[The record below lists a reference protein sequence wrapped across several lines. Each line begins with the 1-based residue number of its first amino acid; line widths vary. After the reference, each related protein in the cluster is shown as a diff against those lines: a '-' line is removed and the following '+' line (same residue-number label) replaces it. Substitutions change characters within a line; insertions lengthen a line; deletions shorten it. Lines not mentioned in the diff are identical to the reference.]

1 MIHDLRHVLRSL
13 RKSPGFTSI
22 AVLTLALGIGANTS
36 IFSVVRGVLLRPL
49 PYPHPDALMDIETV
63 FESGASGNTAY
74 PDFEDLRDQN
84 HSFATM
90 AVYANWTASASA
102 EGHGF
107 RVAWA
112 HVSASF
118 FPTLGVAPAVGR
130 VFGPDDARAGQRVA
144 VVSYGYWQSR
154 LGGRTDLEGQ
164 SVRVGDQAYTVIAVM
179 PRGYDFPTGTEIWV
193 PREPQTE
200 NRTSQNWHVVGR
212 LAPGISRDRAQEDLS
227 TIAHRVRQQYG
238 DDTYMTGAA
247 VRPVLE
253 QVVGSVRPALL
264 VLLGAAGVLLLVA
277 CVNVVN
283 LLLTRSLS
291 REREVA
297 LRLALGAGA
306 GRLARGF
313 LIESLVLSLTGAALG
328 ALLAVVGVRVL
339 LALEPGHLPRVND
352 IGVDWPVLGFAL
364 GVAVVAAVAIG
375 LVPAI
380 RAARQDAR
388 EALASGQRSQGGGV
402 MSQGIRGALVA
413 SQVALTIVLLVGAGL
428 LGRSFLKLL
437 AVNPGYR
444 TSGAVVMDVWLPYPR
459 GDAAETRNTGFLER
473 LIAGVRALPG
483 VERVGGVSKFP
494 LAGGS
499 GGNGTFLI
507 LQRPDEVTD
516 LAGFQ
521 RLATDPTRTG
531 NAEFRVASAGYFGAM
546 GIPLIRG
553 RLFDDRDAPGAP
565 HVALISASLAQTRW
579 PGEDPLGKFIE
590 FGNMDGDPRAFTIIG
605 VVGDV
610 QERGLGVA
618 PHPTFYA
625 YYRQRPR
632 SASDFHLAILSRG
645 DVTMLTASARRVALE
660 LNPEVPTRFRTLDD
674 VVSTSLAN
682 RRFVLVLVALFG
694 GLALV
699 LATMGL
705 YGVIAYI
712 ASQRTPEIGVRMA
725 LGARGADVVRLLV
738 RQGAAY
744 AGIGIV
750 VGLVAAFALTRF
762 LASLLYGVGT
772 MDPVSFA
779 ATAVVL
785 FVTALAASSIPARR
799 AARVDPM
806 QALRQE

>member
-13 RKSPGFTSI
+13 RKSPGFTSV

-36 IFSVVRGVLLRPL
+36 IFSVVHGVLMRPL

-63 FESGASGNTAY
+63 FENGASGNSAY

-84 HSFATM
+84 HSFAAM
-90 AVYANWTASASA
+90 AAYANWTASAA
-102 EGHGF
+102 AQGQGF

-118 FPTLGVAPAVGR
+118 FPTLGVAPGLGR
-130 VFGPDDARAGQRVA
+130 VFNTDDERAGQRVA

-154 LGGRTDLEGQ
+154 LGGRVGLKTE
-164 SVRVGDQAYTVIAVM
+164 SVHVGDQAYAVIGVM
-179 PRGYDFPTGTEIWV
+179 PRGYDFPAGTEVWV
-193 PREPQTE
+193 PREARTE
-200 NRTSQNWHVVGR
+200 KRTAQNWHVIGR
-212 LAPGISRDRAQEDLS
+212 LPLGVSLDRAQEDLS
-227 TIAHRVRQQYG
+227 AIAQRIRQQYG

-247 VRPVLE
+247 VRPLVE
-253 QVVGSVRPALL
+253 QLVGSVRPALL

-297 LRLALGAGA
+297 LRLALGAGP

-328 ALLAVVGVRVL
+328 ALFAVGGVRVL
-339 LALEPGHLPRVND
+339 LALEPGRLPRVND
-352 IGVDWPVLGFAL
+352 ISVDWPVLGFAL
-364 GVAVVAAVAIG
+364 GVAAVAAVAIG

-380 RAARQDAR
+380 RAAKQDAR
-388 EALASGQRSQGGGV
+388 EALASGHRSQGGGV
-402 MSQGIRGALVA
+402 MSQGARGALVA
-413 SQVALTIVLLVGAGL
+413 SQIALTIVLLVGAGL

-444 TSGAVVMDVWLPYPR
+444 TSGAVVMDVWLPSPR
-459 GDAAETRNTGFLER
+459 DAAGEIRNTGFLER
-473 LIAGVRALPG
+473 LIASVRALPG
-483 VERVGGVSKFP
+483 VERVGGVNDFP

-499 GGNGTFLI
+499 AGNGTFLI

-516 LAGFQ
+516 MESFQ
-521 RLATDPTRTG
+521 RVAEDPARTG

-565 HVALISASLAQTRW
+565 HVALISASLAQARW

-590 FGNMDGDPRAFTIIG
+590 FGNMDGDPRPFTIVG

-610 QERGLGVA
+610 QERGLGVE
-618 PHPTFYA
+618 PQPTFYA

-632 SASDFHLAILSRG
+632 TASEFHLAILSRA
-645 DVTMLTASARRVALE
+645 DVAVLTTSARRLTRE
-660 LNPEVPTRFRTLDD
+660 LDPEVPTRFRTLED
-674 VVSTSLAN
+674 VVSASSAD

-694 GLALV
+694 SLALV

-705 YGVIAYI
+705 YGVIAYM

-725 LGARGADVVRLLV
+725 LGARGEDVVRLFV
-738 RQGAAY
+738 RQGAVFAGV
-744 AGIGIV
+744 GIG

-762 LASLLYGVGT
+762 LAGLLYGVGT
-772 MDPVSFA
+772 MDPVSFL
-779 ATAVVL
+779 ATAVTL
-785 FVTALAASSIPARR
+785 LVTALVASWIPARR

-806 QALRQE
+806 RALRHE